1 MSLQSI
7 MALSIDEESSFQDKS
22 LTQARV
28 KGQMENLRQ
37 LIAFYREYP
46 DIFVDQIK
54 GKDCTFNFLHYQR
67 QFLRAVMRHR
77 EVYATY
83 PRAYSKSFLSMM
95 ALFLRCVLYPNSH
108 LFVTTGGKF
117 IIL

>member
-7 MALSIDEESSFQDKS
+7 MALSIDEESPFQDKS
-22 LTQARV
+22 LTQERV
-28 KGQMENLRQ
+28 KAQMENLRQ

-54 GKDCTFNFLHYQR
+54 GKNCKFTFLHYQR

-83 PRAYSKSFLSMM
+83 PRAW
-95 ALFLRCVLYPNSH
+95 
-108 LFVTTGGKF
+108 KF
-117 IIL
+117 TIRAPKYIHKNFG